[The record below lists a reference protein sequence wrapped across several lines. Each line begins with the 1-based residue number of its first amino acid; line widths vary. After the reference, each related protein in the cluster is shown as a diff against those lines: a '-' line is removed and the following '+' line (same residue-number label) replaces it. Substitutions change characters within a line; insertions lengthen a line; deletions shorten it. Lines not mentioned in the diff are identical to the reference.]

1 MKARIENHKNMF
13 LVYGVA
19 LLIGIT
25 AMIQIVS
32 VGIGYAQA
40 QSGPTEVAIA
50 AGSAD
55 PSNAEF
61 YVPAEVQVSPGSTV
75 KWTNEDNTIHTVTE
89 GGAPAEATTSSEPQ
103 FDSGFIQAGGTFE
116 QTFAEVGEVDY
127 YCTLHPWMTGKIT
140 VA

>member
-25 AMIQIVS
+25 AMIQIGS

-61 YVPAEVQVSPGSTV
+61 YVPPEVQVSSNSTV
-75 KWTNEDNTIHTVTE
+75 KWTNEDNTIHTVTQ
-89 GGAPAEATTSSEPQ
+89 GNPAEASASSEPQ
-103 FDSGFIQAGGTFE
+103 FDSGFMQVGGTFE
-116 QTFAEVGEVDY
+116 YTFAEAGTVDY
-127 YCTLHPWMTGKIT
+127 YCTLHPWMTGKVT